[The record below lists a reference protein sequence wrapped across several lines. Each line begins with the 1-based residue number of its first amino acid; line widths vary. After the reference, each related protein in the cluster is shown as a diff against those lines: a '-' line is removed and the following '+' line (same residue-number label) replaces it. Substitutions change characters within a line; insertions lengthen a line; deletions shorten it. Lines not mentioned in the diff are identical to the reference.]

1 MGRCQPVHSRYVES
15 SACPDPKK
23 IVDSD
28 RAELVLERLTEE
40 SQRDVEHIFK
50 GLRSTF
56 AQATANSSETGELA
70 HKTHEKS
77 LIYHSHLDLGLDE
90 ASFTTLVIQKI
101 ALPSPI
107 LQGVGPILFDM
118 LSYTSSLPFP
128 SPTTPT
134 HLNLDALI
142 LGVAIL
148 TPDLNP
154 LSKGDESSNYVV
166 SRRRTEQDARR
177 IVFQALAARG
187 SHIEDMP
194 STPKA
199 GDATSRSSEQFF
211 IDVSAEDP
219 QTTDLLDALVVSQ
232 PEQTP
237 YTSNVAR
244 SFFKGVAA
252 TLLTAQTQ
260 QRETLYSQQV
270 SKERFRAVLKLT
282 LAFQAMK
289 SVSTPVIVAEVERE
303 AGRLVEEIFAQPEAE
318 SVGWKR
324 FNDRVEKSIVSV
336 MIPALPIFLD
346 GIC

>member
-1 MGRCQPVHSRYVES
+1 MGRRQPVHSWYVES
-15 SACPDPKK
+15 SACPNPKK
-23 IVDSD
+23 IIDSD

-40 SQRDVEHIFK
+40 SQRNVEHLFK

-70 HKTHEKS
+70 NKTHEKS
-77 LIYHSHLDLGLDE
+77 LIYHSRLYLGLDE
-90 ASFTTLVIQKI
+90 ASFTTLVTQKL

-107 LQGVGPILFDM
+107 LQGVGPILFEM

-154 LSKGDESSNYVV
+154 LSRGDESSNYVV

-187 SHIEDMP
+187 SHVEDKP

-199 GDATSRSSEQFF
+199 GNAISHSSEQFF

-237 YTSNVAR
+237 YTTNVAR
-244 SFFKGVAA
+244 CFFKAVAA
-252 TLLTAQTQ
+252 TLLTAQTKQ
-260 QRETLYSQQV
+260 LETLHSQRV
-270 SKERFRAVLKLT
+270 SKESFRAVLKLM
-282 LAFQAMK
+282 LALRAMK
-289 SVSTPVIVAEVERE
+289 SVSTPVVVADVERE

-318 SVGWKR
+318 SLGWKR
-324 FNDRVEKSIVSV
+324 FNDGVEKSIVSV
-336 MIPALPIFLD
+336 VIPALPIFLD

>member
-1 MGRCQPVHSRYVES
+1 MDRRQAVHSWYIS
-15 SACPDPKK
+15 STCPNPNK
-23 IVDSD
+23 IVDND
-28 RAELVLERLTEE
+28 RAELVLERLIEE
-40 SQRDVEHIFK
+40 SQHDVEHLFK
-50 GLRSTF
+50 GLQSTF
-56 AQATANSSETGELA
+56 AQATANSSDTGELA
-70 HKTHEKS
+70 YKTHEKS
-77 LIYHSHLDLGLDE
+77 LIYHSRLDLGLDK
-90 ASFTTLVIQKI
+90 ASFTTLVTQKI
-101 ALPSPI
+101 ALPPPI

-128 SPTTPT
+128 SPSTPI

-148 TPDLNP
+148 TPGLNP

-187 SHIEDMP
+187 SHVEDKP

-199 GDATSRSSEQFF
+199 GDAISCSSEQFF

-244 SFFKGVAA
+244 CFFKGVAA

-260 QRETLYSQQV
+260 QHETLHSQQV
-270 SKERFRAVLKLT
+270 SKERFRTVLKLT
-282 LAFQAMK
+282 LAWRTMK
-289 SVSTPVIVAEVERE
+289 FTSTPVVVAEVERE

-324 FNDRVEKSIVSV
+324 FNDGIEKSLVSV
-336 MIPALPIFLD
+336 IILALPILLD

>member
-1 MGRCQPVHSRYVES
+1 MRNHCSR
-15 SACPDPKK
+15 
-23 IVDSD
+23 
-28 RAELVLERLTEE
+28 L
-40 SQRDVEHIFK
+40 
-50 GLRSTF
+50 
-56 AQATANSSETGELA
+56 
-70 HKTHEKS
+70 
-77 LIYHSHLDLGLDE
+77 LGLNE
-90 ASFTTLVIQKI
+90 ASFTTLVTQKI

-128 SPTTPT
+128 STTAPI
-134 HLNLDALI
+134 HLNLDALM

-148 TPDLNP
+148 TPGLNP

-187 SHIEDMP
+187 SHVEDKP
-194 STPKA
+194 PTPQA
-199 GDATSRSSEQFF
+199 RAAISRSEQFF

-219 QTTDLLDALVVSQ
+219 QTTDLLDALVASQ

-244 SFFKGVAA
+244 CFFKGVAA
-252 TLLTAQTQ
+252 TLLTAQAQ
-260 QRETLYSQQV
+260 QRETLHSQQV

-282 LAFQAMK
+282 LAWKAMK
-289 SVSTPVIVAEVERE
+289 SVSTPVVVAEVERE

-324 FNDRVEKSIVSV
+324 FNDGVEKFLVSV
-336 MIPALPIFLD
+336 LRLLFFWMGYAD
-346 GIC
+346 W